1 MNNKFKKIYYTLVF
15 LLIALA
21 GFGQENKLKV
31 EQKLG
36 WGAVYGVNHAKLHND
51 TVNFNY
57 GTRLAIGGYMNY
69 ITYKRT
75 SLKAS
80 ILYSAKGSTSVA
92 PFLKIIN
99 TYIDFNLVPQYKL
112 CDGFFIQSGI
122 SYSNS
127 LFSKMVILK
136 GINRYGVEKTLI
148 TKAPSEISGII
159 GIEFRLHN
167 NLNIAFNYFIP
178 ISNERTKNFQ
188 ITLNYCLNNKESKK
202 QNIIRQKKRVAEEQ
216 IKNLKQGTL
225 LVRLKTSELKINAL
239 IKMGDL
245 EEASKVKKA
254 QDIENKKIVAAF
266 KNNFNFC
273 KTVFFFSNNS
283 DNVRKGNCENI
294 FLNDSLII
302 DEFKFVDTSKS
313 IFIAEFGTI
322 EQDTLKHF
330 SHYTY
335 EPDGDWSVKKVSH
348 YYGGPD
354 FGFDAL
360 IIRDKNFVQLSKP
373 FPYYTR
379 AIFKSLKQHPI
390 EALFIAP
397 ILVHQSWSY
406 NQTVKKMNWKLIKYF
421 DRHE

>member
-1 MNNKFKKIYYTLVF
+1 MDNNLKKMYYTLAF
-15 LLIALA
+15 LLMALA
-21 GFGQENKLKV
+21 GFGQENKLPMD
-31 EQKLG
+31 QKLFLG
-36 WGAVYGVNHAKLHND
+36 INYGINLTKFHSD
-51 TVNFNY
+51 TVNFSY
-57 GTRLAIGGYMNY
+57 AARPALGGFMNCK
-69 ITYKRT
+69 IYKKAWLKSSIQY
-75 SLKAS
+75 SL
-80 ILYSAKGSTSVA
+80 KGSTAIS
-92 PFLKIIN
+92 PFLKIVN
-99 TYIDFNLVPQYKL
+99 TSIDFNIIPQFKL
-112 CDGFFIQSGI
+112 YDGFFIQSGI

-127 LFSKMVILK
+127 LNSKKITLN
-136 GINRYGVEKTLI
+136 GNSRNGVEKTLI
-148 TKAPSEISGII
+148 AKPPSEINGIV
-159 GIEFRLHN
+159 GVEFRLHN
-167 NLNIAFNYFIP
+167 NLNIAFNYFVP
-178 ISNERTKNFQ
+178 LSQNQTNNFQ

-216 IKNLKQGTL
+216 IKNLKNGTL
-225 LVRLKTSELKINAL
+225 LVRLKTSEPKINAL

-245 EEASKVKKA
+245 EEASKIKKA

-322 EQDTLKHF
+322 EQDTLKHL
-330 SHYTY
+330 SIYSY
-335 EPDGDWSVKKVSH
+335 EPDGDWSVKKVSN

-379 AIFKSLKQHPI
+379 AIFKSLKQHPV

-397 ILVHQSWSY
+397 ILLHQNWSY